1 MANLTFRELT
11 PETWPDFER
20 LFRGPGGND
29 QCWCMYYR
37 REQSAEKERAA
48 YGVKR
53 GGFHEHNRRR
63 IEGLVRYG
71 RAHGVLSYSDH
82 EPVGWCSYGRKEEF
96 PQVDRGRAY
105 RKLRPPPPAV
115 WRIVCFVVAVG
126 HRRKGVAAAT
136 LRAALDSI
144 RAQGGGLVE
153 AYPVT
158 EARWGSGSLWFGT
171 VPMFEREGFRKV
183 TPLGT
188 SVLMRKAVRPSGART
203 GRRATRNLASKP
215 RDPAQKETT

>member
-1 MANLTFRELT
+1 MTALTFRELT

-48 YGVKR
+48 YRIKK
-53 GGFHEHNRRR
+53 GGFAEHNRRR
-63 IEGLVRYG
+63 IEGLVDEG
-71 RAHGVLSYSDH
+71 RAHGILAYSGPD
-82 EPVGWCSYGRKEEF
+82 PVGWCTYGRKEEF
-96 PQVDRGRAY
+96 PQIDRGRAY
-105 RKLRPPPPAV
+105 RKLPPPGAV

-126 HRRKGVAAAT
+126 HRREGVANAT
-136 LRAALDSI
+136 LRAALASI

-158 EARWGSGSLWFGT
+158 EARWGAGSLWFGT

-183 TPLGT
+183 SPLGH
-188 SVLMRKAVRPSGART
+188 SVLMRKVVRAARGAT
-203 GRRATRNLASKP
+203 SRR
-215 RDPAQKETT
+215 